1 MSFPRLP
8 VFLAII
14 VVTMGFMADYAY
26 AEEQIKSPEA
36 IPGSTKVDA
45 EGVID
50 LVNRINNLVMIDA
63 RISADRKQGYIEGS
77 ISLPDIQTDC
87 ASLATIIPEKSSPVL
102 FYCNGIK
109 CGRSVKSV
117 RVALQCGYNDI
128 YWYRGGFEEWQE
140 KGYPYV
146 KD

>member
-8 VFLAII
+8 VFLIVII
-14 VVTMGFMADYAY
+14 VTMGFMADYSH

-36 IPGSTKVDA
+36 IPGSTKIDA

-87 ASLATIIPEKSSPVL
+87 ASLAKVIPEKSSPVL

-140 KGYPYV
+140 KGYPFV